1 MISGPVAMAVFA
13 LLSASFLLTLL
24 RLLRGPTLSDR
35 VVALDLL
42 GIVIVA
48 IIGANML
55 TSGETTY
62 LDVFVV
68 FAVVVFFGTVA
79 LARYIEK
86 RLQDDD

>member
-1 MISGPVAMAVFA
+1 MISGPVALVVFG
-13 LLSASFLLTLL
+13 LLTAAFVLTVW

-42 GIVIVA
+42 GVVMIALIA
-48 IIGANML
+48 ANML
-55 TSGETTY
+55 LSGETTY

-68 FAVVVFFGTVA
+68 FAVVVFFGTIA

-86 RLQDDD
+86 RLRDDD